1 LIHADFGDLYADLA
15 EKNKYKTLGGIFILN
30 FSIIRGICILI
41 CKICVKFLL
50 HLMKKTDLLSSNNI
64 DPGVP
69 SHGITRRDFFGLAW
83 KGLGFIAALEAAG
96 MVTAYFFSGKNKKIL
111 APKQLLEAGP
121 VDSFELNSVNAF
133 MGGRFYLARQQDGGF
148 IALSLRCTHL
158 GCSITWEENK
168 KRFICPCH
176 SSAFDIGGEVLNPP
190 AARALD
196 YYPVLIENG
205 IVKVDIGTLKERK
218 TSRKDQLTYAQ

>member
-1 LIHADFGDLYADLA
+1 
-15 EKNKYKTLGGIFILN
+15 
-30 FSIIRGICILI
+30 
-41 CKICVKFLL
+41 
-50 HLMKKTDLLSSNNI
+50 M
-64 DPGVP
+64 
-69 SHGITRRDFFGLAW
+69 AW
-83 KGLGFIAALEAAG
+83 KGLGILALLEVAG
-96 MVTAYFFSGKNKKIL
+96 MITAYFFSGKNRQTV

-121 VDSFELNSVNAF
+121 VDSFAVGTVSAF

-158 GCSITWEENK
+158 GCSVTWEEEK

-196 YYPVLIENG
+196 YYPVLIEG
-205 IVKVDIGTLKERK
+205 GLVKVDIGTLKERK
-218 TSRKDQLTYAQ
+218 TSRNEQLTYAPKP